1 MRTKQLILFYL
12 LCICFTGCSLMP
24 NELKKVEDLI
34 ENQPDSALQILR
46 NISPD
51 KNMSGTTRALYGLLM
66 TETLDQKKLP
76 LKPDS
81 LLDFSIAYYEE
92 HPDKDR
98 LATCYLYKGR
108 AYKYN
113 FQYEDATTCYL
124 KAEDAV
130 TDSENYLLLGKINS
144 DIADIYLYQREYKK
158 ARQKYSE
165 AYRYYRKAKSN
176 KLSFTALINIGK
188 SYSQAKSYKKAL
200 PYFQKVSKECSD
212 STIKVLALQH
222 IGINYYN
229 FNQLDSALFY
239 LRKVIKYPAVNHNR
253 AVRHY
258 YIADVFMDLNQVDSA
273 YYYAKN
279 AFNYEPD
286 IRTQRE
292 CYRILANVANSK
304 SNMTELQKYMSSYQ
318 DCSDSIQKIDAQT
331 KGSILE
337 TIHASKKEISRNEQK
352 VWFLRGLILL
362 LAVVAYAFSIFVT
375 RRTKKE
381 KMQIQEIHT
390 EEKAGIRKKVI
401 VDKRTVLQQKI
412 EEIKTKQIHERK
424 LLDVQEREAQI
435 RKIYED
441 LLHINDQ
448 AFFFSEMD
456 VVLNGLITKLRSRY
470 PGIKP
475 KELIWCC
482 LYLFKIPSHDMLIL
496 LDYKSHNSLKM
507 LKGRLSDKFELD
519 NAALLGSFLKSILY
533 ED

>member
-1 MRTKQLILFYL
+1 MSTKQLILFYL
-12 LCICFTGCSLMP
+12 LCICLTGCSLIP
-24 NELKKVEDLI
+24 GELKTAEDLI
-34 ENQPDSALQILR
+34 NNQPDSALQILR
-46 NISPD
+46 NIPPN
-51 KNMSGTTRALYGLLM
+51 KKRSGASRALYGLLM
-66 TETLDQKKLP
+66 TETLDKKKLP

-92 HPDKDR
+92 HPDKNR

-165 AYRYYRKAKSN
+165 AYRYYCKAKSD
-176 KLSFTALINIGK
+176 KLAFSALISIGK
-188 SYSQAKSYKKAL
+188 SYNQAKSYKKAL
-200 PYFQKVSKECSD
+200 PYFQKVCNECSD
-212 STIKVLALQH
+212 STIKVLAIQY
-222 IGINYYN
+222 IGINFYN
-229 FNQLDSALFY
+229 SNQLDSALFY
-239 LRKVIKYPAVNHNR
+239 LRKVIKYPAVNYNR
-253 AVRHY
+253 AIRHY

-292 CYRILANVANSK
+292 CYRILVNAANAKGNIAD
-304 SNMTELQKYMSSYQ
+304 LQKYMSSYQ

-337 TIHASKKEISRNEQK
+337 TIHASKKEVFRNEQK
-352 VWFLRGLILL
+352 VWHLRGLILL
-362 LAVVAYAFSIFVT
+362 VLISSSMLGIFLI
-375 RRTKKE
+375 RRSRKE
-381 KMQIQEIHT
+381 RMQIQEVHT
-390 EEKAGIRKKVI
+390 EEKVGIRKKVI
-401 VDKRTVLQQKI
+401 LDKRTVLQQKI
-412 EEIKTKQIHERK
+412 EEIKTEQIHERK
-424 LLDVQEREAQI
+424 MVNVQEREAQI

-456 VVLNGLITKLRSRY
+456 IVLNGMITKLRNRY
-470 PGIKP
+470 SGIKP

-482 LYLFKIPSHDMLIL
+482 LYLLKIPSHDMLIL

-507 LKGRLSDKFELD
+507 LKSRLSDKFELD
-519 NAALLGSFLKSILY
+519 NAALLGNFLRNILY